1 MSSPETFDLLVI
13 GAGPGGYV
21 AAVRAAELGMKTAC
35 VEKDSEPGGVCL
47 RVGCI
52 PSKALL
58 ESTEYLDF
66 ARNRFTEHGIS
77 AGNLS
82 MDLVK
87 LMERKN
93 SIVSGL
99 AGKCPQASR
108 RKQGPL
114 IHGTARLR
122 AGNEVEVFRA
132 DGKAPVFR
140 RGPSCLPPGANRC
153 APLSPLGRKVCDK
166 LDRGPVAWLRARAA
180 GDRRGGYIGLELGSV
195 WVRLGSKVTVIEM
208 LPAIAATLDASG
220 QASRP
225 AAAQAGLRYS
235 AQDQG
240 VHSETSEKEVTL
252 TLEAAAGR
260 SGPPSTR
267 SWWRLAESPSPVA
280 WASRTWSAARFQGLY
295 RG

>member
-99 AGKCPQASR
+99 AGKCPQ
-108 RKQGPL
+108 L
-114 IHGTARLR
+114 
-122 AGNEVEVFRA
+122 
-132 DGKAPVFR
+132 
-140 RGPSCLPPGANRC
+140 
-153 APLSPLGRKVCDK
+153 
-166 LDRGPVAWLRARAA
+166 
-180 GDRRGGYIGLELGSV
+180 LEENK
-195 WVRLGSKVTVIEM
+195 VRLSTE
-208 LPAIAATLDASG
+208 
-220 QASRP
+220 RP
-225 AAAQAGLRYS
+225 G
-235 AQDQG
+235 
-240 VHSETSEKEVTL
+240 
-252 TLEAAAGR
+252 
-260 SGPPSTR
+260 SGPATKSKCSGGREGAGFSAR
-267 SWWRLAESPSPVA
+267 SILLATGSEPVLLPFSPWTESM
-280 WASRTWSAARFQGLY
+280 
-295 RG
+295 